1 MYLRVTE
8 LTSIVRLS
16 VFYIT
21 SNWAM
26 ISDLDLGNQGHVC
39 NMLPECDA
47 HLCQVISKSY
57 KKTVRVTKRTQI
69 VNGHFYVTGWYRQKD
84 GWVVCNTLSISGEQM
99 CQVITKSFEVSQRY
113 SVDHNIKAGNIKY
126 LYII

>member
-1 MYLRVTE
+1 MERLTDSQTVMLSFFSNPLVYLRVTE

-21 SNWAM
+21 SNWVM

-47 HLCQVISKSY
+47 HLCQVISKS
-57 KKTVRVTKRTQI
+57 
-69 VNGHFYVTGWYRQKD
+69 
-84 GWVVCNTLSISGEQM
+84 
-99 CQVITKSFEVSQRY
+99 
-113 SVDHNIKAGNIKY
+113 
-126 LYII
+126 